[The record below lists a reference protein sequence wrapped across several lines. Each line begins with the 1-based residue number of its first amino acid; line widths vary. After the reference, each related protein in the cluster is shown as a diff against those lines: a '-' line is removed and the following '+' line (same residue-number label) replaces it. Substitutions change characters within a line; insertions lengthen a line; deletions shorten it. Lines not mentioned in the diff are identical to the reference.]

1 MDILAV
7 TLFIAFA
14 LAGIFCTFIG
24 LPGNFIILIS
34 SGLLAWYFGFEVI
47 KINIIILLVSLAVL
61 GEVLEFVIGI
71 IGSKSKKASNKAV
84 VGSIIFSIIG
94 AIMFAPVMF
103 GLGAILGAFLGAFF
117 GAFIVEYLRF
127 KDAKKAVESGKGA
140 FLGKLGGVLVKTV
153 IGFIMITTTL
163 LQVF

>member
-7 TLFIAFA
+7 TLYIAFA
-14 LAGIFCTFIG
+14 LAGIFCIFIG
-24 LPGNFIILIS
+24 LPGNFLILIT

-47 KINIIILLVSLAVL
+47 KINIIILLAVLAVL

-71 IGSKSKKASNKAV
+71 LGSKRKKASNKAIA
-84 VGSIIFSIIG
+84 GSVIFSIIG
-94 AIMFAPVMF
+94 AILFAPVMF
-103 GLGAILGAFLGAFF
+103 GLGAIIGAFLGAFF
-117 GAFIVEYLRF
+117 GAFIVELVRF

-140 FLGKLGGVLVKTV
+140 FLGRLGGVLVKTV

-163 LQVF
+163 MQVF